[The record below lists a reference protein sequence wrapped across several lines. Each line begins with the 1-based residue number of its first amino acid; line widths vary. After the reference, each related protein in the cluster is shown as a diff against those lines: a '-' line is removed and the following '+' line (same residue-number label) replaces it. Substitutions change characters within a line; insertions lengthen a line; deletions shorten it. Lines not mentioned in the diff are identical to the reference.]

1 MIRYLCIIESRLS
14 RTYTVRVEEAVKI
27 NYYIS
32 QKLHRTR
39 RRKIK
44 RNVEQNSQPKKRK
57 KLSLSLF
64 RKKGTKHIS
73 NKFYEHIIAR
83 EEAIED

>member
-1 MIRYLCIIESRLS
+1 MIRYLYLCIIESRLL

-44 RNVEQNSQPKKRK
+44 RNVEQNSLPKKRK
-57 KLSLSLF
+57 KLSLF